1 MANKEIKTRIQ
12 NKNDTSENWA
22 KAVNFI
28 PLKGE
33 IIVYTDLRKIKIGDG
48 VTKVGAL
55 EFANSKDAETLTGAS
70 LSTIL
75 NHSDVEIPTS
85 KVVLDALDGKVD
97 KVDGKSLSTEDY
109 TTEEKNKLSGIESGA
124 NKTTIDSSLSSTSTN
139 PVQNKVIN
147 TKFTSVQ
154 SDIDSKVPNTRTVNG
169 KALSTNITLSASD
182 VHALPNT
189 TSIPTKTSELTND
202 SSFVTQT
209 TLNTTIATTKS
220 KTVSATLFASNW
232 TGASASYTYTLAV
245 TGVTESSNGS
255 LRIAQSATDEQ
266 FTAWGAAQL
275 RVTAQAA
282 GTLTVKA
289 AGTVPTIDIPVE
301 VLIV

>member
-22 KAVNFI
+22 KAINFI

-33 IIVYTDLRKIKIGDG
+33 IIIYNDLRLIKIGDG
-48 VTKVGAL
+48 VTKIGAL

-85 KVVLDALDGKVD
+85 KAVLDALDGKVD

-109 TTEEKNKLSGIESGA
+109 TTEEKNKLSRIESGA
-124 NKTTIDSSLSSTSTN
+124 NKTTVDSSLSSTSTN

-182 VHALPNT
+182 VQALPNT

-202 SSFVTQT
+202 SGFLTQHQS
-209 TLNTTIATTKS
+209 LDNYATIEYVNSNAPTAITNAKIDEICGATI
-220 KTVSATLFASNW
+220 L
-232 TGASASYTYTLAV
+232 LAEDV
-245 TGVTESSNGS
+245 A
-255 LRIAQSATDEQ
+255 L
-266 FTAWGAAQL
+266 
-275 RVTAQAA
+275 
-282 GTLTVKA
+282 
-289 AGTVPTIDIPVE
+289 
-301 VLIV
+301 

>member
-1 MANKEIKTRIQ
+1 MAVKILTTRIQ
-12 NKNDTSENWA
+12 QKSDTSANWA
-22 KAVNFI
+22 KATNFT

-75 NHSDVEIPTS
+75 NSSDVEIPTS
-85 KVVLDALDGKVD
+85 KSVLDALDGKVD

-109 TTEEKNKLSGIESGA
+109 TTEEKNKLSSIESGA
-124 NKTTIDSSLSSTSTN
+124 NKTTVDSSLSSTSTN

-154 SDIDSKVPNTRTVNG
+154 SNIDSKVPNTRTVNG
-169 KALSTNITLSASD
+169 KALSTNITLTASD
-182 VHALPNT
+182 VQALPDT

-202 SSFVTQT
+202 SGFLTQHQS
-209 TLNTTIATTKS
+209 LDNYATIEYVNSNAPTAITNAKIDEICGATI
-220 KTVSATLFASNW
+220 L
-232 TGASASYTYTLAV
+232 LAEDV
-245 TGVTESSNGS
+245 A
-255 LRIAQSATDEQ
+255 L
-266 FTAWGAAQL
+266 
-275 RVTAQAA
+275 
-282 GTLTVKA
+282 
-289 AGTVPTIDIPVE
+289 
-301 VLIV
+301 

>member
-1 MANKEIKTRIQ
+1 MAVKTLTTRVQ
-12 NKNDTSENWA
+12 QKNDTSANWA
-22 KAVNFI
+22 KATNFT

-55 EFANSKDAETLTGAS
+55 EFANSKDTETLTGAS

-75 NHSDVEIPTS
+75 NSSDVEIPTS
-85 KVVLDALDGKVD
+85 KAVLDALNGKVD

-124 NKTTIDSSLSSTSTN
+124 NKTTVDSLLSSTSTN

-147 TKFTSVQ
+147 TKFTNLQ
-154 SDIDSKVPNTRTVNG
+154 SDINSKVPNTRTVNG

-182 VHALPNT
+182 VHALPDT

-202 SSFVTQT
+202 SGFLTQHQS
-209 TLNTTIATTKS
+209 LDNYATIEYVNNNAPTAITNAKIDEICGATI
-220 KTVSATLFASNW
+220 L
-232 TGASASYTYTLAV
+232 LAEDV
-245 TGVTESSNGS
+245 A
-255 LRIAQSATDEQ
+255 L
-266 FTAWGAAQL
+266 
-275 RVTAQAA
+275 
-282 GTLTVKA
+282 
-289 AGTVPTIDIPVE
+289 
-301 VLIV
+301 

>member
-22 KAVNFI
+22 KAVSFI

-85 KVVLDALDGKVD
+85 KAVLDALDGKVD

-154 SDIDSKVPNTRTVNG
+154 SNIDSKVPNTRTVND
-169 KALSTNITLSASD
+169 KALRTNITLTASD
-182 VHALPNT
+182 VHALPDT

-202 SSFVTQT
+202 SGFLTQHQS
-209 TLNTTIATTKS
+209 LDNYATIEYVNSNAPTAITNAKIDEICGATI
-220 KTVSATLFASNW
+220 L
-232 TGASASYTYTLAV
+232 LA
-245 TGVTESSNGS
+245 E
-255 LRIAQSATDEQ
+255 D
-266 FTAWGAAQL
+266 
-275 RVTAQAA
+275 
-282 GTLTVKA
+282 
-289 AGTVPTIDIPVE
+289 VP
-301 VLIV
+301 L